1 MAKDNSFETIK
12 YGGMVIA
19 IILPSN
25 YGSDRTRFFS
35 PAEFSQQL
43 GYIVHKKGGVI
54 KAHFH
59 RQIHRKITITQEVL
73 FVRKGRLTIN
83 FYAPGR
89 KLLTSRQ
96 LRRGDTVF
104 LCGGGHG
111 LKMLEDCELIEVK
124 QGPYSGKASDKE
136 IFEGI
141 EYDTGK

>member
-1 MAKDNSFETIK
+1 MARDNRFETIK
-12 YGGMVIA
+12 HGKMVIA
-19 IILPSN
+19 MIVPSN
-25 YGSDRTRFFS
+25 YKSGKTRFFS

-43 GYIVHKKGGVI
+43 GYIVHKKGGII

-59 RQIHRKITITQEVL
+59 RPVHRKITLTQEVL
-73 FVRKGRLTIN
+73 FVRRGRLSIN

-89 KLLTSRQ
+89 KFLTSRQ
-96 LRRGDTVF
+96 LSRGDTVF

-141 EYDTGK
+141 EHDTGK